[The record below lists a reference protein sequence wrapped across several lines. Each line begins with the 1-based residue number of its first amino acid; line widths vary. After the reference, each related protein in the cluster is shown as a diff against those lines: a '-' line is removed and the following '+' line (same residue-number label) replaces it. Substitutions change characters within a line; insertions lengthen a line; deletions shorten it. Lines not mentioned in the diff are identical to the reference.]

1 MDWVIS
7 WKQFIKNGEGVADY
21 RVPRRATQGAAILYS
36 GGTTGTT
43 KGILL
48 SNLNFNALGM
58 QIIAT
63 NPMFRPGDKMLAAM
77 PLFHGFGLGVCIH
90 TMLSQGGRCILI
102 PRFTAKSYAKLITKS
117 RP

>member
-1 MDWVIS
+1 MKLGYKLTEGKKIAKVPEVDWVIS
-7 WKQFIKNGEGVADY
+7 WKQFIKDGEGVIDY
-21 RVPRRATQGAAILYS
+21 RVPRRPTQGAAILYS

-63 NPMFRPGDKMLAAM
+63 NPMFKDR
-77 PLFHGFGLGVCIH
+77 
-90 TMLSQGGRCILI
+90 
-102 PRFTAKSYAKLITKS
+102 KSTRLNS
-117 RP
+117 SHSV